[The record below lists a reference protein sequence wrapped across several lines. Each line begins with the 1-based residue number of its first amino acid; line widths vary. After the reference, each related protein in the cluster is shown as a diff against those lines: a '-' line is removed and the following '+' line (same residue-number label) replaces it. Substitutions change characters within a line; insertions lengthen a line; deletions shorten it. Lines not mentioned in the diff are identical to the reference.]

1 MVLWGCIPLLTV
13 TVFGHRFSED
23 NSFPLRFHCLVTVLD
38 SHCYFKDVALIIE
51 ALWSGRIFII
61 YKQYIWKL

>member
-1 MVLWGCIPLLTV
+1 MVLWGRLPPLTV
-13 TVFGHRFSED
+13 TTFEHRFSED
-23 NSFPLRFHCLVTVLD
+23 TSFPPRFHCSVTVLD

-61 YKQYIWKL
+61 DKQYIWKL